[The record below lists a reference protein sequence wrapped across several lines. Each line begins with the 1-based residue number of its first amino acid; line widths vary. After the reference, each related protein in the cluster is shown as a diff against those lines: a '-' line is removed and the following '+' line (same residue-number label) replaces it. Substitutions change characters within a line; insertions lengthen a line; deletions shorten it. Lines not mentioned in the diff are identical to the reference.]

1 MINHILNSNRKSY
14 VTNETDYLLDFS
26 RQINIHFKGIPNK
39 KRGYKRI
46 NIKTILW
53 NVIYQALI
61 KLKWIAVLMQGF
73 YSHSFPI
80 GSE

>member
-26 RQINIHFKGIPNK
+26 RQINIHFKGIPK
-39 KRGYKRI
+39 KGGYKRR
-46 NIKTILW
+46 NIKTILC

-61 KLKWIAVLMQGF
+61 KLKWIAILMQGF